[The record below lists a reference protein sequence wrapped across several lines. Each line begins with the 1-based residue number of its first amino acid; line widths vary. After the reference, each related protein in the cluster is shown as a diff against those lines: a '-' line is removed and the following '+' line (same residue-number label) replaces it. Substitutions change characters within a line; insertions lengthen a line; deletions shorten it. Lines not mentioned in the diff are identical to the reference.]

1 MIYRMTSPAMR
12 NLIMSPQNV
21 MGIES
26 AVISFLAGDVFSS
39 GPVWRRL
46 LAFRAL
52 YYLASL
58 ASLPTSVRAWA
69 RRRRNVRPVEGG
81 A

>member
-12 NLIMSPQNV
+12 KLLLAPRNV

-26 AVISFLAGDVFSS
+26 AVISFLAGDVFEN

-46 LAFRAL
+46 LAFRGL
-52 YYLASL
+52 YYLTSL
-58 ASLPTSVRAWA
+58 ASLPTAVRAWA
-69 RRRRNVRPVEGG
+69 LRRRNIRPVEGV
-81 A
+81 